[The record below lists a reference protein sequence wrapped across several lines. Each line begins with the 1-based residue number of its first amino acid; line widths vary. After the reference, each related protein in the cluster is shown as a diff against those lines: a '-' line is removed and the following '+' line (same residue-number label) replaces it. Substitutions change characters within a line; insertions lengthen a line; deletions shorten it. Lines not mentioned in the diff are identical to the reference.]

1 MSRLRVAI
9 VAPSLRILGGQA
21 VAADQL
27 LQEWRDDAAVEAWLV
42 PINPVPVNVLRYGT
56 RIKYVRTFVT
66 ELTYLPLLVR
76 ELRRADVV
84 HIFSASY
91 TSFLIA
97 PLPAIAVAKA
107 LGKPVILNYH
117 SGQAPD
123 HLRRSA
129 IARATLARVDRNVVQ
144 SSFLHQVF
152 ARFGLDSAI
161 IPNTIDSRRFPFRR
175 RETFGPHILS
185 TRNLEP
191 LYNVTCTIRAFRL
204 VQDRYPDATLT
215 LVGSGSEEQTLQALA
230 RELRLSGVAF
240 AGRVPPTEV
249 SRFYQA
255 ADIFV
260 QSPDIDNMPLSILEA
275 FATGLPVVS
284 TEAGGVPA
292 ILRHEID
299 GLLAPLNDH
308 RTVAAH
314 VIRLLE
320 DQALAARLV
329 QAAHERCR
337 AFSWSTV
344 REKWLE
350 VYRQAAARVTSHPVD
365 SNHTVGFT
373 MDSDPGGKE
382 HVHPSARSTPTSPDG
397 PRPELA
403 S

>member
-21 VAADQL
+21 VAAEQL
-27 LQEWRDDAAVEAWLV
+27 LQAWRDDAEIEAWLV
-42 PINPVPVNVLRYGT
+42 PINPVPLSVLRYGT
-56 RIKYVRTFVT
+56 RIKYVRTIVT
-66 ELTYLPLLVR
+66 ELTYVPLLVR

-84 HIFSASY
+84 HVFSASY

-97 PLPAIAVAKA
+97 PLPAITVAKA

-152 ARFGLDSAI
+152 ADFGLDSAI

-175 RETFGPHILS
+175 RETFGPDILC

-191 LYNVTCTIRAFRL
+191 IYNVGCTIRAFRL
-204 VQDRYPDATLT
+204 VQDRYPHATLT
-215 LVGSGSEEQTLQALA
+215 LVGSGSEEQALHA
-230 RELRLSGVAF
+230 LTRELHLTGVTF

-255 ADIFV
+255 ADVFV

-292 ILRHEID
+292 ILHHEID

-320 DQALAARLV
+320 DRALAARLV
-329 QAAHERCR
+329 HTAYEGCR
-337 AFSWSTV
+337 AFSWSSV

-350 VYRQAAARVTSHPVD
+350 VYRQAVANVTPDAVD
-365 SNHTVGFT
+365 SKRTVVFRI
-373 MDSDPGGKE
+373 DSDPGGTE
-382 HVHPSARSTPTSPDG
+382 HVHQSAQSTPTSPDG
-397 PRPELA
+397 RRHELV

>member
-1 MSRLRVAI
+1 
-9 VAPSLRILGGQA
+9 
-21 VAADQL
+21 
-27 LQEWRDDAAVEAWLV
+27 
-42 PINPVPVNVLRYGT
+42 
-56 RIKYVRTFVT
+56 
-66 ELTYLPLLVR
+66 
-76 ELRRADVV
+76 
-84 HIFSASY
+84 
-91 TSFLIA
+91 
-97 PLPAIAVAKA
+97 
-107 LGKPVILNYH
+107 
-117 SGQAPD
+117 
-123 HLRRSA
+123 
-129 IARATLARVDRNVVQ
+129 
-144 SSFLHQVF
+144 VF

-175 RETFGPHILS
+175 RERFAPHILC

-191 LYNVTCTIRAFRL
+191 LYNVRCTIRAFRL

-215 LVGSGSEEQTLQALA
+215 LVGSGSEEQTLQALT
-230 RELRLSGVAF
+230 RELRLSGVTF

-249 SRFYQA
+249 SGFYQA

-292 ILRHEID
+292 ILRHDID
-299 GLLAPLNDH
+299 GLLAPLDDH

-320 DQALAARLV
+320 DRALAARLV
-329 QAAHERCR
+329 DAAHERCR

-350 VYRQAAARVTSHPVD
+350 VYRQAAARVTPHPVD
-365 SNHTVGFT
+365 STRTVGFS
-373 MDSDPGGKE
+373 MDADPGGQE
-382 HVHPSARSTPTSPDG
+382 HVHPSARLTPTSPDG

>member
-1 MSRLRVAI
+1 MSKLRVAI
-9 VAPSLRILGGQA
+9 VAPSLNILGGQA

-27 LQEWRDDAAVEAWLV
+27 LQAWRDDAAIEAWLV
-42 PINPVPVNVLRYGT
+42 PVNPIPAGMLRYGT
-56 RIKYVRTFVT
+56 RIKYVRTIVT

-84 HIFSASY
+84 HVFSASY
-91 TSFLIA
+91 ASFLIA

-129 IARATLARVDRNVVQ
+129 IARAALARVDRNVVQ
-144 SSFLHQVF
+144 SPFLHQVF

-161 IPNTIDSRRFPFRR
+161 IPNTIDTRRFPFRR
-175 RETFGPHILS
+175 RETFGPHLLC
-185 TRNLEP
+185 TRNLEA
-191 LYNVTCTIRAFRL
+191 LYNVGCTIRAFRL
-204 VQDRYPDATLT
+204 VQDRYPNATLT
-215 LVGSGSEEQTLQALA
+215 LVGSGSEEHILQALT
-230 RELRLSGVAF
+230 RELRLTGVTF

-260 QSPDIDNMPLSILEA
+260 QSPNIDNMPLSILEA

-292 ILRHEID
+292 ILHHEID

-308 RTVAAH
+308 RTIAAH
-314 VIRLLE
+314 VSRLLE
-320 DQALAARLV
+320 DRTLAGRLV
-329 QAAHERCR
+329 HSAHERCR

-350 VYRQAAARVTSHPVD
+350 VYRQAVTGAPDSVD
-365 SNHTVGFT
+365 ALRRGVVFR
-373 MDSDPGGKE
+373 MDSDPGGPE
-382 HVHPSARSTPTSPDG
+382 HLVASAAASSTPPDA